1 MKLKSI
7 AVLLALAS
15 GGCAQHPSVTVG
27 VGAGSIALVTCEVNQ
42 LSFWANNDSLHTQG
56 SCGILTAAVVL
67 ALGGLAAIVT
77 HYADTS
83 AHELGPDEE
92 ITTEGTVRLHT
103 HTAPPPVPLDAG
115 IVDSASIDAAV
126 VDAPVD

>member
-1 MKLKSI
+1 MRTLV
-7 AVLLALAS
+7 VLLALS
-15 GGCAQHPSVTVG
+15 SGCARHPSVTVG
-27 VGAGSIALVTCEVNQ
+27 VAAGGIALVTCEVNGA
-42 LSFWANNDSLHTQG
+42 SFWTNNDALHVQG
-56 SCGILTAAVVL
+56 SCGILTAAVGL

-92 ITTEGTVRLHT
+92 ITREGTVRLHT

-115 IVDSASIDAAV
+115 LGDAGVDAAV
-126 VDAPVD
+126 VVDAPAD